1 VKQLLAESDLPLTQI
16 ASLAGYAHPEYMSVV
31 FKRETGQT
39 PGQFR
44 AAANPGYGAG
54 RAVGER
60 V

>member
-1 VKQLLAESDLPLTQI
+1 LPLAQI

-44 AAANPGYGAG
+44 AAANPGFGTAKVAGA
-54 RAVGER
+54 R